1 MSKSD
6 LQVLFYLTKK
16 YLKMNL
22 IGILEFT
29 ENGFVEEEDP
39 FDEAF
44 DQLAKE
50 SISKTLVTSD
60 L

>member
-1 MSKSD
+1 
-6 LQVLFYLTKK
+6 
-16 YLKMNL
+16 MNL
-22 IGILEFT
+22 IAILEFT